1 MQETPKGVSPAQET
15 PMQSLALPTFPH
27 MKVKGVSPMQE
38 TPGNLRPFPPSLIYM
53 VKDVSC
59 EHEVRLKENSEISR
73 KPTMCTNRNLIFL
86 SIEKGWHAEVFVRG
100 NPTKHRFWWKLFE
113 RNSEILLLSCRVAQE
128 CVYWL
133 LRYRFKY
140 MFSMRMPY
148 FRFNGASASHVIQFN
163 IQKTCNHEQYCP
175 EIICEKV
182 FRLEESAQIL
192 LWPVVQKRFCRKQ
205 FWRFIAMKKGS
216 IACMSF

>member
-1 MQETPKGVSPAQET
+1 
-15 PMQSLALPTFPH
+15 
-27 MKVKGVSPMQE
+27 
-38 TPGNLRPFPPSLIYM
+38 M

-59 EHEVRLKENSEISR
+59 EREVRLKENSEISR

-100 NPTKHRFWWKLFE
+100 NATKHRFWWKLFE
-113 RNSEILLLSCRVAQE
+113 RNSEIWLVSCRVAQE

-133 LRYRFKY
+133 LRYRFNY

-163 IQKTCNHEQYCP
+163 IQETCIHESWAILPCNMWKGFPAGGKRTNFIVACGSETALPKTILAIHCHERFHCMYVILVVLLHGFQ
-175 EIICEKV
+175 KN
-182 FRLEESAQIL
+182 AQL
-192 LWPVVQKRFCRKQ
+192 
-205 FWRFIAMKKGS
+205 
-216 IACMSF
+216 